1 MTVPLVKKPQKPI
14 SCNSNPI
21 NLVTITAVA
30 DGKSSPLGDEG
41 LMFAGGICISPC
53 LSPGRDYAMAN
64 LSVNLYTVNEPW
76 LYSILWC
83 AGVQSVTS
91 DSSHVLRKVP
101 SPIWLMV
108 SVMLGKVL

>member
-1 MTVPLVKKPQKPI
+1 
-14 SCNSNPI
+14 
-21 NLVTITAVA
+21 
-30 DGKSSPLGDEG
+30 
-41 LMFAGGICISPC
+41 
-53 LSPGRDYAMAN
+53 MAN

-101 SPIWLMV
+101 FPIWLMV
-108 SVMLGKVL
+108 SAMRGKVLWSPGRRGAVVGCRGGRGPLRPYVWWVSPGRFGWVQRAVGLEGFLPLYA